1 MAENARYR
9 LQKYGILSDRH
20 LRNWIKMYNSHTE
33 LATNILIS
41 TALWQKY
48 GLNLFESA
56 LNYKL
61 KKNIIRRAER
71 WMTVHGS

>member
-1 MAENARYR
+1 
-9 LQKYGILSDRH
+9 
-20 LRNWIKMYNSHTE
+20 MYNSHTE

-48 GLNLFESA
+48 GLKLFESA

>member
-1 MAENARYR
+1 
-9 LQKYGILSDRH
+9 
-20 LRNWIKMYNSHTE
+20 MYNSHTE

-71 WMTVHGS
+71 WMTEHGS